1 MTAAVKGG
9 IPLQRPV
16 TVLVFAIVL
25 ALVVLPLLVLLRTS
39 LLPAGQ
45 LPLESTDVT
54 FANFVTLF
62 TSKNSLTILS
72 NTIIYAGSSTVLAL
86 VVATVLAYL
95 TERTDMP
102 GRFLLRT
109 VMFTWMTIPA
119 LIVGFGWILLANPG
133 SGVLNLWAR
142 QLFGTEGAPF
152 QIYTFPALVITTT
165 IALVPTSFIMISGVL
180 RNMDP
185 QLELAG
191 SVHGARRSTVLRS
204 ITMPLLLPGLLSS
217 AIYMLMAVIQTFD
230 LPLVI
235 GMTAKVPVVSTR
247 IYLLTAPD
255 VGVPRY
261 GAAGAFGVVLLAL
274 ASILV
279 WAYLR
284 LTRVQERF
292 RVVSG
297 KAFRPKRV
305 QLGAWKYPVAAAV
318 WGYCLIMALPLLMM
332 IWASLFPTYRPPS
345 FETLSEASL
354 DVYRTILEN
363 NAILRALWNTALMVV
378 ATATLT
384 VLLCFFTGWLSVY
397 RNDGVG
403 RVIDALSFI
412 PMTVPPIVMVLGILL
427 IYLKTPLYGTV
438 WIMVVAHV
446 TIFLAFGTRTMATT
460 LMQLNRELANAAMIS
475 GASWL
480 TSLRTIVLP
489 LIAPQA
495 INLWLW
501 SFAHAARDLT
511 VPLMLMTLANTVV
524 ASTLLNLWQFPNLP
538 GTAALAV
545 MFSGVLLLLIVPA
558 QIYISR
564 KYDQD

>member
-1 MTAAVKGG
+1 MRGG
-9 IPLQRPV
+9 IPLQQPV
-16 TVLVFAIVL
+16 TILVFATVLVLVL
-25 ALVVLPLLVLLRTS
+25 LPLFVLLRTS

-45 LPLESTDVT
+45 LPLESTDIT
-54 FANFVTLF
+54 FANFVSLF
-62 TSKNSLTILS
+62 TSSNSLRILS
-72 NTIIYAGSSTVLAL
+72 NTIIYAGCSTAL
-86 VVATVLAYL
+86 SLIVATALAYL

-119 LIVGFGWILLANPG
+119 LVVGFGWILLANPG

-142 QLFGTEGAPF
+142 QLFGIEGALF
-152 QIYTFPALVITTT
+152 QIYSFPALIITTM

-191 SVHGARRSTVLRS
+191 TVHGARRSTVLRS
-204 ITMPLLLPGLLSS
+204 VTVPLLLPGLLSS

-261 GAAGAFGVVLLAL
+261 GLAGAFGVVLLAL
-274 ASILV
+274 ASVLV

-297 KAFRPKRV
+297 KAFRPKRTK
-305 QLGAWKYPVAAAV
+305 LGAWKIPVTAAV
-318 WGYCLIMALPLLMM
+318 WFYCLIMALPFLMM
-332 IWASLFPTYRPPS
+332 IWASLFPSYRPPS
-345 FETLSEASL
+345 FEALSDASL
-354 DVYRTILEN
+354 DVYRNILSN
-363 NAILRALWNTALMVV
+363 NAILRALWNTAIMVI

-384 VLLCFFTGWLSVY
+384 VLLCFFTGWLSVH
-397 RNDGVG
+397 RKDGVG
-403 RVIDALSFI
+403 RVIDALSFL

-427 IYLKTPLYGTV
+427 IYLRTPLYGTV
-438 WIMVVAHV
+438 WIMVIAHC
-446 TIFLAFGTRTMATT
+446 TIFLAFGTRTMSTT
-460 LMQLNRELANAAMIS
+460 LMQLNRELANAAMTS

-511 VPLMLMTLANTVV
+511 VPLMLMTLTNTVA
-524 ASTLLNLWQFPNLP
+524 ASALLNLWQFPNLP
-538 GTAALAV
+538 GAAALAV
-545 MFSGVLLLLIVPA
+545 MFSGLLLLLIVPA
-558 QIYISR
+558 QIYIAR
-564 KYDQD
+564 KYDRE

>member
-1 MTAAVKGG
+1 MSAVKGG

-16 TVLVFAIVL
+16 TILVFAIVMI
-25 ALVVLPLLVLLRTS
+25 LVALPLLVLLRTS

-54 FANFVTLF
+54 FANFISLF
-62 TSKNSLTILS
+62 TSGNSLKILW
-72 NTIIYAGSSTVLAL
+72 NTIIYAGSSTAAAL
-86 VVATVLAYL
+86 LVATALAYL

-119 LIVGFGWILLANPG
+119 LVVGFGWILLANPG
-133 SGVLNLWAR
+133 SGVLNVWAR
-142 QLFGTEGAPF
+142 QLFGIEGAFF
-152 QIYTFPALVITTT
+152 QIYSFQALVITTMV
-165 IALVPTSFIMISGVL
+165 ALVPTSFIMISGVL

-191 SVHGARRSTVLRS
+191 SVHGAKRFTVLRS
-204 ITMPLLLPGLLSS
+204 ITVPLLLPGLMS
-217 AIYMLMAVIQTFD
+217 AGIYMLMAVIQTFD

-247 IYLLTAPD
+247 IFLLTAPD

-261 GAAGAFGVVLLAL
+261 GLAGAFGVVLLVL
-274 ASILV
+274 ASVLV

-284 LTRVQERF
+284 LTRVQEKF

-297 KAFRPKRV
+297 KAFRPKRAK
-305 QLGAWKYPVAAAV
+305 LGFWKVPITATV
-318 WGYCLIMALPLLMM
+318 WLYCLIMALPFLMM

-345 FETLSEASL
+345 FSSLSEMNL
-354 DVYRTILEN
+354 DVYRHILN
-363 NAILRALWNTALMVV
+363 DNAILRALRNTALMVI

-384 VLLCFFTGWLSVY
+384 VLLCFFTGWLSVN
-397 RNDGVG
+397 RRDGVG

-427 IYLKTPLYGTV
+427 IYLRTPLYGTV
-438 WIMVVAHV
+438 WIMVIAHC
-446 TIFLAFGTRTMATT
+446 TIFLAFGTRTMSTS
-460 LMQLNRELANAAMIS
+460 LMQLNRELSNAAMIS

-511 VPLMLMTLANTVV
+511 VPLMLMTLTNTVA

-545 MFSGVLLLLIVPA
+545 MFSGLLLLLIVPA
-558 QIYISR
+558 QIYIAR
-564 KYDQD
+564 KYDRD

>member
-1 MTAAVKGG
+1 WK
-9 IPLQRPV
+9 IPI
-16 TVLVFAIVL
+16 T
-25 ALVVLPLLVLLRTS
+25 
-39 LLPAGQ
+39 
-45 LPLESTDVT
+45 
-54 FANFVTLF
+54 
-62 TSKNSLTILS
+62 
-72 NTIIYAGSSTVLAL
+72 STVWL
-86 VVATVLAYL
+86 
-95 TERTDMP
+95 
-102 GRFLLRT
+102 
-109 VMFTWMTIPA
+109 
-119 LIVGFGWILLANPG
+119 
-133 SGVLNLWAR
+133 
-142 QLFGTEGAPF
+142 
-152 QIYTFPALVITTT
+152 
-165 IALVPTSFIMISGVL
+165 
-180 RNMDP
+180 
-185 QLELAG
+185 
-191 SVHGARRSTVLRS
+191 
-204 ITMPLLLPGLLSS
+204 
-217 AIYMLMAVIQTFD
+217 
-230 LPLVI
+230 
-235 GMTAKVPVVSTR
+235 
-247 IYLLTAPD
+247 
-255 VGVPRY
+255 
-261 GAAGAFGVVLLAL
+261 
-274 ASILV
+274 
-279 WAYLR
+279 
-284 LTRVQERF
+284 
-292 RVVSG
+292 
-297 KAFRPKRV
+297 
-305 QLGAWKYPVAAAV
+305 
-318 WGYCLIMALPLLMM
+318 YCLIMALPFLMM
-332 IWASLFPTYRPPS
+332 IWASLLPSYRPPS
-345 FETLSEASL
+345 LEALSDASL
-354 DVYRTILEN
+354 DVYRNFLGN
-363 NAILRALWNTALMVV
+363 NAILRALWNTAIMVV

-384 VLLCFFTGWLSVY
+384 VILCFFTGWLSVY

-489 LIAPQA
+489 LVAPQA